1 MTQDEMYEIMQKHLS
16 SPAPWRQKLSGSWD
30 GFRKANHYT
39 GPVKN
44 DIFVRPPV
52 EHDNKFVFE
61 MKKPAKVDRG
71 KKNNI
76 EHMIKGRM
84 GQLKHSRSAYTITT
98 LDSGEVEMVDHTG
111 GLIHSF
117 DLARHQSSSVS
128 TPFPPRW
135 ESAWGQGIEDF
146 TAHHRMATPSF
157 EIETEELTTLSGESH
172 TVLRSISQ
180 KNTWV
185 RDEWEKPRFAQ
196 GGIIKLD
203 DYTDW

>member
-1 MTQDEMYEIMQKHLS
+1 MTQEEMYEIMQKHLS

-52 EHDNKFVFE
+52 EHDNPFVFE

-128 TPFPPRW
+128 TPFPARWDDAWMRGRFDTNEPRL
-135 ESAWGQGIEDF
+135 
-146 TAHHRMATPSF
+146 HHTVN
-157 EIETEELTTLSGESH
+157 IETDRVELKSLSGESIMIDDYR
-172 TVLRSISQ
+172 TNV
-180 KNTWV
+180 TWSNREV
-185 RDEWEKPRFAQ
+185 ELPKFAQ

-203 DYTDW
+203 EYTDW

>member
-1 MTQDEMYEIMQKHLS
+1 MTQEEMYEIMQKHLS
-16 SPAPWRQKLSGSWD
+16 QPAPWRDKLSGSWD

-44 DIFVRPPV
+44 DIFLRPPV
-52 EHDNKFVFE
+52 EHDNPFVFE

-135 ESAWGQGIEDF
+135 DTTW
-146 TAHHRMATPSF
+146 HHGEAELRANTTF
-157 EIETEELTTLSGESH
+157 EIETEDIISLSGERH
-172 TVLRSISQ
+172 TVMKGLKRSDSYFDDFA
-180 KNTWV
+180 KS
-185 RDEWEKPRFAQ
+185 RLAQ
-196 GGIIKLD
+196 GGIMHIDENLD
-203 DYTDW
+203 W